1 MRFSIKTK
9 KTFLLL
15 GTILIWG
22 VELQTQSFGQ
32 NNGIHVQGG
41 YSSSDSISSNIGDT
55 CNATGFCSFAGGYRS
70 NAQGSFS
77 FAYGNRS
84 QAYQSNAYA
93 LGYMATA
100 NGRNS
105 FSLGYY
111 TQANNNGSIV
121 IGSGAHAFAMLTSP
135 ASGISMGMGSSLPT
149 LFISPA
155 AGNLMTGKVGI
166 GNVSNPQ
173 AKLHIAADEYED
185 ASLFLQPT
193 GKNGEISS
201 INMTDSN
208 HQILVREDGSMCM
221 IANNSLLVSGS
232 NVNLSENTVSFGGVD
247 SRRFY
252 ATVQNNPAIC
262 SNAFRLANAYY
273 SYSEGPSYAIEFNGN
288 GMLFRTAANEM
299 PRNLP
304 ISNWRDALSIKTN
317 GAITL
322 TGKVGV
328 NIENTTASYALAVDG
343 GLITT
348 KVFIQDVDDWPD
360 YVFDDTYRLMPLH
373 ELKNYIGANRHLPE
387 MPSEDEVAREGYDL
401 NGMQQALVKK
411 IEELTLYTLKQQE
424 EIEALRKMVEELKG
438 K

>member
-1 MRFSIKTK
+1 M
-9 KTFLLL
+9 
-15 GTILIWG
+15 
-22 VELQTQSFGQ
+22 
-32 NNGIHVQGG
+32 
-41 YSSSDSISSNIGDT
+41 
-55 CNATGFCSFAGGYRS
+55 
-70 NAQGSFS
+70 
-77 FAYGNRS
+77 
-84 QAYQSNAYA
+84 
-93 LGYMATA
+93 
-100 NGRNS
+100 
-105 FSLGYY
+105 GYY

-221 IANNSLLVSGS
+221 IANNSLLFSGS

-288 GMLFRTAANEM
+288 GMLFRTATNEM

-328 NIENTTASYALAVDG
+328 NTENTTNGFALAVDG
-343 GLITT
+343 GIITT
-348 KVFIQDVDDWPD
+348 EVYIMTVENWPD
-360 YVFDDTYRLMPLH
+360 FVFKNEDNMMSLS
-373 ELKNYIGANRHLPE
+373 ELKQFIETRHHLPDI
-387 MPSEDEVAREGYDL
+387 PSEIEIQERGYEISE
-401 NGMQQALVKK
+401 MQSLLLQK
-411 IEELTLYTLKQQE
+411 IEELTLYILQQE
-424 EIEALRKMVEELKG
+424 ERLTQLEKELNMKP
-438 K
+438 